1 MKNIA
6 LILLFATIVTVTNA
20 QTKIIA
26 HRGFS
31 SVAPEN
37 SLPAFRKAIEV
48 GADYFELDVQRS
60 KDGKAMVIHDATI
73 DKTSSDGMTGEIVLM
88 NSGELKNIKVGYPKK
103 FGDQYANE
111 KIPTLKEALEVAKGK
126 IKVCIEIKSYGLEE
140 EVLDAVNDLKM
151 NDQVIIFSFY
161 YPVLA
166 KIRQLDND
174 IPILYL
180 ISSADEMTI
189 DYAKVIDAKA
199 IGVGGSTNLTK
210 EYIELAHRQGVEVWQ
225 WTVNDEQE
233 MKKLIDMGLDGLIT
247 DYPDKALAL
256 RK

>member
-1 MKNIA
+1 MKKIT
-6 LILLFATIVTVTNA
+6 LILVFTSIVAVTNA

-31 SVAPEN
+31 SIAPEN
-37 SLPAFRKAIEV
+37 TLLAFRKAIEV

-60 KDGKAMVIHDATI
+60 KDNKAMVIHDASI
-73 DKTSSDGMTGEIVLM
+73 DKTSSDNQTGEVVQM
-88 NSGELKNIKVGYPKK
+88 NSAALKNIKVGYSKK
-103 FGDQYANE
+103 FGDKYADE
-111 KIPTLKEALEVAKGK
+111 KMPTLKEALEVARGK
-126 IKVCIEIKSYGLEE
+126 IKVCIEIKSYGLEQ
-140 EVLDAVNDLKM
+140 EVLDAVNELEM

-166 KIRQLDND
+166 KIRQLDKK

-180 ISSADEMTI
+180 ISEADEMTV

-199 IGVGGSTNLTK
+199 IGVGSRTDLTK
-210 EYIELAHRQGVEVWQ
+210 EYIDFAHQQGVEVWQ
-225 WTVNDEQE
+225 WTVNDEE
-233 MKKLIDMGLDGLIT
+233 KMESLMDIGLDGLIT

>member
-1 MKNIA
+1 MKKIT
-6 LILLFATIVTVTNA
+6 LILVFASIVAVTNA

-37 SLPAFRKAIEV
+37 TLLAFRKAIEV

-60 KDGKAMVIHDATI
+60 KDNKAMVIHDATI
-73 DKTSSDGMTGEIVLM
+73 DKTSSDNQTGEVVQM
-88 NSGELKNIKVGYPKK
+88 NSAALKNIKVGYTKK
-103 FGDQYANE
+103 FGDKYADE
-111 KIPTLKEALEVAKGK
+111 KLPTLKEALEVARGK
-126 IKVCIEIKSYGLEE
+126 IKVCIEIKSYGLEQ
-140 EVLDAVNDLKM
+140 EVLDAVNELKM
-151 NDQVIIFSFY
+151 TDQVIIFSFY

-166 KIRQLDND
+166 KIRQLDNK

-180 ISSADEMTI
+180 ISEADEMTV

-199 IGVGGSTNLTK
+199 IGVGSRTDLTK
-210 EYIELAHRQGVEVWQ
+210 EYIDFAHQQGVEVWQ
-225 WTVNDEQE
+225 WTVNDE
-233 MKKLIDMGLDGLIT
+233 KDMRRLMNIGLDGLIT

>member
-1 MKNIA
+1 MKKIT
-6 LILLFATIVTVTNA
+6 LILVFASIVAVTNA

-31 SVAPEN
+31 SAAPEN
-37 SLPAFRKAIEV
+37 TLLAFQKAIEV

-60 KDGKAMVIHDATI
+60 KDNKAMVIHDATI
-73 DKTSSDGMTGEIVLM
+73 DKTSSDSQTGEVVQM
-88 NSGELKNIKVGYPKK
+88 NSSELKNIKVGYTKK
-103 FGDQYANE
+103 FGDQYADE
-111 KIPTLKEALEVAKGK
+111 KMPTLKEALEVAKGK
-126 IKVCIEIKSYGLEE
+126 IKVCIEIKSYGLEQ
-140 EVLDAVNDLKM
+140 EVLDAVNELKM

-166 KIRQLDND
+166 KIRQLDKK

-180 ISSADEMTI
+180 ISVADKMTI
-189 DYAKVIDAKA
+189 DYAKVIDAEA
-199 IGVGGSTNLTK
+199 IGVGGGTNLTK
-210 EYIELAHRQGVEVWQ
+210 EYIDFAHKQGVEVWQ

-233 MKKLIDMGLDGLIT
+233 MQKLMSIGLDGLIT
-247 DYPDKALAL
+247 DYPDKALEL

>member
-1 MKNIA
+1 MKKIT
-6 LILLFATIVTVTNA
+6 LILVFASIVAVTNA

-37 SLPAFRKAIEV
+37 TLLAFRKAIEV

-60 KDGKAMVIHDATI
+60 KDNKAMVIHDATI
-73 DKTSSDGMTGEIVLM
+73 DKTSSDNQTGEIVQM
-88 NSGELKNIKVGYPKK
+88 NSKELKNIKVGYTKK
-103 FGDQYANE
+103 FGDKYADE
-111 KIPTLKEALEVAKGK
+111 KLPTLKGALEVAKGK
-126 IKVCIEIKSYGLEE
+126 IKVCIEIKSYGLEQ
-140 EVLDAVNDLKM
+140 EVLEAVNELEM

-166 KIRQLDND
+166 KIRKLDNK

-180 ISSADEMTI
+180 ISEADEMTV

-199 IGVGGSTNLTK
+199 IGVGSRTDLTK
-210 EYIELAHRQGVEVWQ
+210 EYIDFAHQQGVEVWQ
-225 WTVNDEQE
+225 WTVNDEE
-233 MKKLIDMGLDGLIT
+233 KMESLMDIGLDGLIT

>member
-1 MKNIA
+1 MKKIT
-6 LILLFATIVTVTNA
+6 LILLFASIVAVTNA

-37 SLPAFRKAIEV
+37 TLLAFQKAIEV

-60 KDGKAMVIHDATI
+60 KDNKAMVIHDATI
-73 DKTSSDGMTGEIVLM
+73 DKTSSDNQTGEVVQM
-88 NSGELKNIKVGYPKK
+88 NSSELKKIRVGYTKK
-103 FGDQYANE
+103 FGDKYANE
-111 KIPTLKEALEVAKGK
+111 KMPTLKEALEVAKGK
-126 IKVCIEIKSYGLEE
+126 VKVCIEIKSYGLEQ
-140 EVLDAVNDLKM
+140 EVLDAVNELKM

-166 KIRQLDND
+166 KIRQLDKK

-180 ISSADEMTI
+180 IGTADEMTV
-189 DYAKVIDAKA
+189 DYAKVIGAKA
-199 IGVGGSTNLTK
+199 IGVGGGTDLTK
-210 EYIELAHRQGVEVWQ
+210 EYIDFAHQQGVEVWQ
-225 WTVNDEQE
+225 WTVNDEKD
-233 MKKLIDMGLDGLIT
+233 MKRLIGIGLDGLIT
-247 DYPDKALAL
+247 DYPDKALEL